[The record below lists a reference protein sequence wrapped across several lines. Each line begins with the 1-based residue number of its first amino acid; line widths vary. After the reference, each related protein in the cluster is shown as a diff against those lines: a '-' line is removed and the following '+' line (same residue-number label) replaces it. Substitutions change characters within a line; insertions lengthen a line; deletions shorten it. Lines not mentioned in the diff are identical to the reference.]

1 MAPGLIRQDGFEQ
14 KEKRVWMSST
24 PVQLDGLEL
33 KLTSS
38 TGRAGRREWMR
49 EAGTPQAS
57 G

>member
-14 KEKRVWMSST
+14 KEKRVWTSSA

-33 KLTSS
+33 KLTFSA
-38 TGRAGRREWMR
+38 GRTGRRER
-49 EAGTPQAS
+49 IHEAGTPQAS